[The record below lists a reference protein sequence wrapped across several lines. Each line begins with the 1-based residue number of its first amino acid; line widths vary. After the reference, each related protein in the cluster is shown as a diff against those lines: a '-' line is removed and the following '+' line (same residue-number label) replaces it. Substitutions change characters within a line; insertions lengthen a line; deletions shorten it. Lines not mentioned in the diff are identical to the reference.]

1 MCDGQP
7 DPALWLVPVC
17 VCVFQSAPASLCVPW
32 QDTCLPETSWQ
43 VWRSV
48 CLTALSTFATAQTHC
63 THLSREY
70 MCVHAC
76 LCEWVIQGVT
86 WPFLNSCWSCDC
98 SDTCHEL
105 LGHVPLLA
113 DPRFAQFSQEIG
125 LASLG
130 ASDEDVQKLATVSS
144 VPCSSDTYRQ
154 CCSLLPVC
162 LSSTVLL
169 LYHWVWTVQARR
181 PSEGIWSWTTVLY
194 WRTDG
199 TAHTHTCFIVIFH
212 AIWQRFLFFF
222 PSMLCQSRRLWSRSI
237 QRQPVRRSVSSP
249 PSRTFTLFLRALR
262 KPKRRWGEVNDPH

>member
-1 MCDGQP
+1 MIGPC
-7 DPALWLVPVC
+7 VC
-17 VCVFQSAPASLCVPW
+17 VCFPERSGFTVRPVAGYLSPRDFLAGLAFRVFNCTQYIRHSTDPLYTPEPW
-32 QDTCLPETSWQ
+32 
-43 VWRSV
+43 
-48 CLTALSTFATAQTHC
+48 
-63 THLSREY
+63 
-70 MCVHAC
+70 VHAC

-249 PSRTFTLFLRALR
+249 PSRMFTLFLRALR